1 MLTDA
6 NSKAQARSHAPA
18 IPDPAAPAG
27 QPLSD
32 ETVLSVERL
41 CKTIRGR
48 RIIDDIS
55 FDVRAGEVYG
65 FLGPNGSGKTTTI
78 RMLVDLVK
86 PTSGRVLVCGEDV
99 HRHPDRALR
108 HVGCIVENP
117 EMYGYMTGW
126 ENLDLFARMQEV
138 GESRIEE
145 VARIVRLDERIHD
158 KVKTYSLGMRQRLGI
173 AQALLGAPKLL
184 ILDEPTN
191 GLDPKGIKE
200 LRAFIRELAA
210 QGMSVFVSSHLLS
223 EIQLLCD
230 RVAIIDGG
238 KVIATSDV
246 GEMLAQAEAHTLWLF
261 EDPAAGRGL
270 LSSDARVVVADGD
283 REFLDES
290 VLLALPGAIPT
301 RVRQDDIPDVVARCA
316 QAGVRVV
323 AVQRVVPTLESL
335 FLTLTGGGRD
345 AEGS

>member
-1 MLTDA
+1 M
-6 NSKAQARSHAPA
+6 QAP
-18 IPDPAAPAG
+18 
-27 QPLSD
+27 
-32 ETVLSVERL
+32 VLFVERL
-41 CKTIRGR
+41 SKTIRGR
-48 RIIDDIS
+48 KIIDDIS
-55 FDVRAGEVYG
+55 FDVRAGEVFG

-78 RMLVDLVK
+78 RMLVDLIK
-86 PTSGRVLVCGEDV
+86 PTSGRVLVCGEDANK
-99 HRHPDRALR
+99 HPERALR
-108 HVGCIVENP
+108 YVGSIVENP

-126 ENLDLFARMQEV
+126 ENLDLFARMQDGI
-138 GESRIEE
+138 GEERIAE
-145 VARIVRLDERIHD
+145 VARIVRLDERMHD

-230 RVAIIDGG
+230 RVAIIDAGRI
-238 KVIATSDV
+238 IAVGDV
-246 GEMLAQAEAHTLWLF
+246 HEMIAQAEAHTLWLF
-261 EDPAAGRGL
+261 EDPAAGRRI
-270 LSSDARVVVADGD
+270 LSEDPRVDVADRD
-283 REFLDES
+283 RALLDEA

-301 RVRQDDIPDVVARCA
+301 RIREADVPGVVARCTE
-316 QAGVRVV
+316 AGVGVL

-335 FLTLTGGGRD
+335 FLTLTGGERD
-345 AEGS
+345 AP